1 MKLKVKWSV
10 HKSCWSSA
18 EHDSA
23 SLPNYALESEGDEIW
38 QQLGEKVVPISFSLE
53 GGVSDA
59 SQRLIERHSSA
70 LEGDASK
77 TRIKMQRQSL
87 RVVPL
92 TRVELAS
99 DDFASPAFIIGFDD
113 KVVLSRK
120 DGSGK

>member
-1 MKLKVKWSV
+1 M
-10 HKSCWSSA
+10 
-18 EHDSA
+18 
-23 SLPNYALESEGDEIW
+23 
-38 QQLGEKVVPISFSLE
+38 PISFSLE

-77 TRIKMQRQSL
+77 TRIKMQVTLQKRRRKRRLLGEGMEGVIGYSILSCDGSFSSSSTSFFHQRQSL